1 MSSTDSLDDR
11 QQESQVGLE
20 RLVFFS
26 DAVFAIAITLLV
38 LDIHLPPGFET
49 QDSAQLFTSI
59 LGSWQKHLAYVI
71 SFLVIGTFWISHH
84 RKFNH
89 IIKYDRGLLLRNL
102 LLMMVTAYIPFP
114 TSVISENG
122 NRTATI
128 LYASTI
134 VVAGLLM
141 ISLWWYASSQNRLI
155 DPYMSAQEKRFE
167 LLVPI
172 FTVTLFVISIGI
184 AFFNDVLAKLSWLLI
199 IPATRYVSHW
209 TAVRSDWFYKDE
221 GSDVEE
227 PKG

>member
-1 MSSTDSLDDR
+1 MDAANNPGVDP
-11 QQESQVGLE
+11 QESQAGLE

-38 LDIHLPPGFET
+38 LDIRLPAGFEY
-49 QDSAQLFTSI
+49 QDNAQLFAS
-59 LGSWQKHLAYVI
+59 LLESWQKHLAYVI

-84 RKFNH
+84 RKFQY
-89 IIKYDRGLLLRNL
+89 IIKYDRGLLVRNL

-114 TSVISENG
+114 TSVISENS

-134 VVAGLLM
+134 IIAGLLM

-155 DPYMSAQEKRFE
+155 DPHMSAQDKRFE

-172 FTVTLFVISIGI
+172 FTVMLFIISIGI
-184 AFFNDVLAKLSWLLI
+184 AFFNDILAKLCWLLI
-199 IPATRYVSHW
+199 IPSTRYASHW
-209 TAVRSDWFYKDE
+209 TAERTNWFYKD
-221 GSDVEE
+221 G
-227 PKG
+227 